1 MTETERQEW
10 NAAVASGDAELI
22 EALADRHL
30 VRVARKIMSDDPN
43 YRKAGY
49 TP

>member
-1 MTETERQEW
+1 MTETERREW
-10 NAAVASGDAELI
+10 NAAVASGDTDLI
-22 EALADRHL
+22 ETLQDRHL
-30 VRVARKIMSDDPN
+30 LRIARRVMADDPN